1 MTDRLT
7 SEADLEA
14 DSTPKSKRLSNLPI
28 MIVVGTLLV
37 VCLAVVYGLSTS
49 GPSKRISKMK

>member
-49 GPSKRISKMK
+49 GPSTSS